1 VYETYIRERKVA
13 KINFDLDVVNYNTK
27 MEAFRKGILTDE
39 PQQPVSLDEA
49 EPTK

>member
-39 PQQPVSLDEA
+39 A
-49 EPTK
+49 EPTKLSKSSSTT